1 MHFYGLSDTEVL
13 AMPIRRFWLLH
24 KCVDRLAAEADMR
37 ALHNAACAQGG
48 EAFKEHSDRLQRRV
62 GEVVRMSAREEL
74 DTDEVTWDQID
85 VRRDQEGFNAL
96 KQMRG

>member
-37 ALHNAACAQGG
+37 ALYNAASAQGG
-48 EAFKEHSDRLQRRV
+48 EAFKEHSERLRERV
-62 GEVVRMSAREEL
+62 GDVVIMDGDVEL
-74 DTDEVTWDQID
+74 DADEVTWERLN
-85 VRRDQEGFNAL
+85 VKRDQAGFDML
-96 KQMRG
+96 KMMGR